1 MAIPLLFLLACGSG
15 TSQAPSSESS
25 VTQDGIKPISKELQS
40 TVNASPIPNEMNV
53 TPERVSEINP
63 TESPVPTA
71 TPTPEPTVTMVP
83 IPTATATPKPTP
95 TVAPQE
101 YVASNSPNILNQF
114 GFSISLEEDVDFAQ
128 FDLKVSGVSLSHADS
143 RQGLITFEYKA
154 VDVAVIWLP
163 GQGQSSEEVIAS
175 AYFLLQSAQPNNSFT
190 VINSGPVSVG
200 QIEGYFSG
208 FLITNI
214 SGVSLGG
221 GLIGSWVCGNRD
233 FTIIVTG
240 DDPTALQIRFDRLLS
255 GFSCSEGR

>member
-1 MAIPLLFLLACGSG
+1 
-15 TSQAPSSESS
+15 
-25 VTQDGIKPISKELQS
+25 
-40 TVNASPIPNEMNV
+40 
-53 TPERVSEINP
+53 
-63 TESPVPTA
+63 
-71 TPTPEPTVTMVP
+71 
-83 IPTATATPKPTP
+83 
-95 TVAPQE
+95 
-101 YVASNSPNILNQF
+101 LNQF

-128 FDLKVSGVSLSHADS
+128 FDLKVSGVSLNHADS
-143 RQGLITFEYKA
+143 GQGLITFEYKA

-163 GQGQSSEEVIAS
+163 GQGQSSEQVIAS

-214 SGVSLGG
+214 DGASLGG
-221 GLIGSWVCGNRD
+221 GLIGSWACGSRD